1 MKKALFGLVLIGLI
15 GFTACEPDD
24 DKPADKTPQLSFV
37 FTPYFNDIEVQ
48 VAQRFTNEDGYPIAV
63 HNLAFYLS
71 NMELIREDGTALPLS
86 DIEIIDLRNMHRTL
100 TFEIPAGEYA
110 GLRFDLGVPSEL
122 NSPANPEFSIGA
134 FDADHPLSES
144 NGMFW
149 DWQGG
154 YRFFSFDGHCDTVP
168 NTAEFLPLS
177 FGLHSGQDTLYRV
190 LPDFDYPFQITHSD
204 MKVIS
209 FGINLNTLF
218 QNGDSH
224 IDLKYD
230 RQFHGSPNMLGLGIK
245 IANNSA
251 ASFEIRN

>member
-1 MKKALFGLVLIGLI
+1 MKKALLAIVLIGLM
-15 GFTACEPDD
+15 GLTACEPDD
-24 DKPADKTPQLSFV
+24 DKPAGSAPQLSFV
-37 FTPYFNDIEVQ
+37 FTPYFNNTEVQ
-48 VAQRFTNEDGYPIAV
+48 IAQRFANDDGYPISV

-71 NMELIREDGTALPLS
+71 NLELIREDGTELRLS

-100 TFEIPAGEYA
+100 TFDIPAGEYS
-110 GLRFDLGVPSEL
+110 GLRFNLGVPAQL

-177 FGLHSGQDTLYRV
+177 FGLHSGADTLYRI
-190 LPDFDYPFQITHSD
+190 LPDFDYPFQVTHSD

-209 FGINLNTLF
+209 FGINLNKLF
-218 QNGDSH
+218 KNGDSH

-230 RQFHGSPNMLGLGIK
+230 RQFHGSEEMIDLGIK
-245 IANNSA
+245 VANNSA